1 MTPPRDDRG
10 SAGRGNP
17 AGPFSLYA
25 RLMGR
30 PPGHDQIP
38 RLTKIGRVLEAGPE
52 DTAWGLIVAQEAY
65 LVWMRDSVL
74 HVTAAIRAWSVGILA
89 MVLLVG
95 FSVGSLVW
103 SVRSADIEPTVA
115 RQMDRAID
123 RLSAKLAPPPDCG
136 AGYEQSYCDALRI
149 VNANANKREIVGAVA
164 AVSDETAS
172 TLASSAN
179 LAEVLTWMTRL
190 NSSQWEQIMKMS
202 TAKTPS
208 QKGREAR

>member
-1 MTPPRDDRG
+1 MTRLRDDRG

-30 PPGHDQIP
+30 PPGHDQIQ
-38 RLTKIGRVLEAGPE
+38 RLTKIGQVLEAGPE
-52 DTAWGLIVAQEAY
+52 DTAWGLVVVHEAY

-74 HVTAAIRAWSVGILA
+74 HVTAAIRAWCVGILA

-95 FSVGSLVW
+95 FLMGSLVW

-123 RLSAKLAPPPDCG
+123 RLSAKLAPPLDCG
-136 AGYEQSYCDALRI
+136 AGYGQPYCDALRI
-149 VNANANKREIVGAVA
+149 VSANANKRQIVGAVA
-164 AVSDETAS
+164 DVSDDTAS
-172 TLASSAN
+172 ILASSAD

-190 NSSQWEQIMKMS
+190 SSSQWEQIRKMS
-202 TAKTPS
+202 AAQSPS